1 MMDASIRADR
11 RLALRKI
18 IEAVPQ
24 FGLCEAGAPYG
35 ARPCAFGIALD
46 ASGRIALVRI
56 ARETYV
62 NWDLPGGMIDPGE
75 SEAEALA
82 REFCEETGWTVA
94 PGALVTRA
102 DQFTITRTG
111 ERRRNQCGFFLC
123 DLLEL
128 NGGKIEDDHELVWL
142 EPHEALT
149 RLRHPAAAWAVTQW
163 LRMGRACGG
172 R

>member
-1 MMDASIRADR
+1 MD
-11 RLALRKI
+11 LTQT

-24 FGLCEAGAPYG
+24 FGLCEAGAPYID
-35 ARPCAFGIALD
+35 RPCAFGIALD
-46 ASGRIALVRI
+46 DQARIAVVRI

-82 REFCEETGWTVA
+82 REFCEETGWTVR

-102 DQFTITRTG
+102 EQFTITRTG

-123 DLLEL
+123 ALDEMTD
-128 NGGKIEDDHELVWL
+128 GKIEDDHELVWL
-142 EPHEALT
+142 DPHEALL
-149 RLRHPAAAWAVTQW
+149 RLRHEAAAWAVTQW
-163 LRMGRACGG
+163 LRMGRVCGT
-172 R
+172 RR